1 MILSLVGGGCVVAV
15 VAVACMV
22 VVACMVAGGVQQ
34 HDHELA
40 ASFQFQTSTS
50 KLWTYMDSLST
61 SQERD
66 KQTKSSVAAEQLNIL
81 DADGK
86 TKVAIFCNKNG
97 DPNIEF

>member
-1 MILSLVGGGCVVAV
+1 
-15 VAVACMV
+15 
-22 VVACMVAGGVQQ
+22 
-34 HDHELA
+34 
-40 ASFQFQTSTS
+40 
-50 KLWTYMDSLST
+50 MDSLST